1 MGLEELQ
8 TLLRSPI
15 KCAGEMFLLRPM
27 SITIVVLLAS
37 VLNVN
42 ASFIWA
48 QKLENLDKIHDTKLK
63 SNL

>member
-15 KCAGEMFLLRPM
+15 KTGEMFLLRPM
-27 SITIVVLLAS
+27 NIIIVVFLAS

-48 QKLENLDKIHDTKLK
+48 QKLKNLDKIHDTKLE

>member
-1 MGLEELQ
+1 
-8 TLLRSPI
+8 
-15 KCAGEMFLLRPM
+15 MFLLRPM
-27 SITIVVLLAS
+27 SIIIVVLLAS

-42 ASFIWA
+42 VSFIWV

>member
-1 MGLEELQ
+1 MYFREIWNWLSKELD
-8 TLLRSPI
+8 LIFHII
-15 KCAGEMFLLRPM
+15 KT
-27 SITIVVLLAS
+27 SIIIVVFLTS

-48 QKLENLDKIHDTKLK
+48 QKLENLDKIHDTKLE

>member
-1 MGLEELQ
+1 MTQ
-8 TLLRSPI
+8 NWSPI
-15 KCAGEMFLLRPM
+15 YNFHKSVQVRCFCLRPM
-27 SITIVVLLAS
+27 SIIIVVLLAF

>member
-1 MGLEELQ
+1 
-8 TLLRSPI
+8 
-15 KCAGEMFLLRPM
+15 MFLLRPV
-27 SITIVVLLAS
+27 SIIIVVFLAF

-42 ASFIWA
+42 ASFIWV

>member
-1 MGLEELQ
+1 
-8 TLLRSPI
+8 
-15 KCAGEMFLLRPM
+15 MFLLSSM
-27 SITIVVLLAS
+27 SIIIVVLFAS

-42 ASFIWA
+42 ASFLWA

>member
-1 MGLEELQ
+1 
-8 TLLRSPI
+8 
-15 KCAGEMFLLRPM
+15 MFLLRPM
-27 SITIVVLLAS
+27 SIIIEVLLAS

-42 ASFIWA
+42 VSFILV

>member
-1 MGLEELQ
+1 
-8 TLLRSPI
+8 
-15 KCAGEMFLLRPM
+15 MFLLRPM
-27 SITIVVLLAS
+27 TIIIVVLLAS

-42 ASFIWA
+42 ASFIWT

>member
-1 MGLEELQ
+1 
-8 TLLRSPI
+8 
-15 KCAGEMFLLRPM
+15 MFLLKPM
-27 SITIVVLLAS
+27 SIIIVVLLVS

-48 QKLENLDKIHDTKLK
+48 QKLEHLDKIHDTKLK

>member
-1 MGLEELQ
+1 
-8 TLLRSPI
+8 
-15 KCAGEMFLLRPM
+15 MFLLRTI
-27 SITIVVLLAS
+27 SIIIVVFLVF

-48 QKLENLDKIHDTKLK
+48 QKLENLDKIHDTKLE

>member
-1 MGLEELQ
+1 
-8 TLLRSPI
+8 
-15 KCAGEMFLLRPM
+15 MFLLRPM
-27 SITIVVLLAS
+27 SIIFVVLLAS

-42 ASFIWA
+42 ASFIWT

>member
-1 MGLEELQ
+1 
-8 TLLRSPI
+8 
-15 KCAGEMFLLRPM
+15 MFLLRPM
-27 SITIVVLLAS
+27 SIIIVVLLAS

-42 ASFIWA
+42 APFIWA